1 MAACSTTRKNSKLSW
16 TSMCS
21 PKGGSRRLEVG
32 GNARDPLTDD
42 QTVDVVRA
50 FVRVDGFEVVHV
62 AHDAVVVHD
71 TIGAQDVA
79 GLPRGLESHPD
90 IVHLEHRDLREVGA
104 ATVFESTD
112 VKRQG
117 LALADLGDHPHQL
130 ILDKLMRGDGAIFE
144 VIT

>member
-16 TSMCS
+16 TSMFA
-21 PKGGSRRLEVG
+21 PVRETRRLEIG

-79 GLPRGLESHPD
+79 GLPRGLGANVVVHDTIGAQDVAGLPRGLESHPD
-90 IVHLEHRDLREVGA
+90 IVHLEHRDLR
-104 ATVFESTD
+104 
-112 VKRQG
+112 
-117 LALADLGDHPHQL
+117 
-130 ILDKLMRGDGAIFE
+130 
-144 VIT
+144 